1 MDRQTDTMHKL
12 ERECRELV
20 ISPIQR
26 LFSVDYYKLFH
37 AFVFIRGIRWNGGN
51 KPAPPGRRKQL
62 ILCDNW
68 IKSWLFWSPGHT
80 SWILGR
86 SGGGLSVP
94 FSTFHSSRNITIKR
108 ILLLLLRTEE
118 QQALL
123 LLYCSLATQTASS
136 SSTKS
141 SVPLRLSRCY
151 CVLVVGLLLLLL
163 LYEKVS
169 SQTVDSQLSS
179 KRELRSGKSC
189 SCVP

>member
-1 MDRQTDTMHKL
+1 MLSYSFAAFAGTEETSQHRQEEESSSSSVIIESSRDFFEAPDTQVGFWGEAEGFLSRFRH
-12 ERECRELV
+12 
-20 ISPIQR
+20 
-26 LFSVDYYKLFH
+26 
-37 AFVFIRGIRWNGGN
+37 FILRY
-51 KPAPPGRRKQL
+51 
-62 ILCDNW
+62 
-68 IKSWLFWSPGHT
+68 S
-80 SWILGR
+80 
-86 SGGGLSVP
+86 
-94 FSTFHSSRNITIKR
+94 SSRNITIKR

-141 SVPLRLSRCY
+141 SVPLRLSRCCY

>member
-1 MDRQTDTMHKL
+1 MLSYSFAAFAGTEEASQHRQEEESSSSSVIIESSRDFFEAPDTQ
-12 ERECRELV
+12 V
-20 ISPIQR
+20 
-26 LFSVDYYKLFH
+26 
-37 AFVFIRGIRWNGGN
+37 G
-51 KPAPPGRRKQL
+51 
-62 ILCDNW
+62 
-68 IKSWLFWSPGHT
+68 FWGE
-80 SWILGR
+80 
-86 SGGGLSVP
+86 GGGLSVP

>member
-1 MDRQTDTMHKL
+1 MIIESSRDFFEAPDTQVGFWVEAEEGFLSRFRH
-12 ERECRELV
+12 
-20 ISPIQR
+20 
-26 LFSVDYYKLFH
+26 
-37 AFVFIRGIRWNGGN
+37 FILRY
-51 KPAPPGRRKQL
+51 
-62 ILCDNW
+62 
-68 IKSWLFWSPGHT
+68 S
-80 SWILGR
+80 
-86 SGGGLSVP
+86 
-94 FSTFHSSRNITIKR
+94 SSRNITIKR